1 MRGKRRICKGENF
14 RTFVFSQLKVDK
26 PSSLEGISQVLFYNE
41 SHFRIRRL
49 YSLDNATN
57 CTIPLFLKD
66 IRNPEHA
73 RCTKKP
79 HAPVIV
85 LSVYHSQIFTCK
97 VHFAKSSCKLHK

>member
-26 PSSLEGISQVLFYNE
+26 LSSLEGISQVFFNNE

-49 YSLDNATN
+49 YSLDNANN

-73 RCTKKP
+73 RCTKKT
-79 HAPVIV
+79 A
-85 LSVYHSQIFTCK
+85 C
-97 VHFAKSSCKLHK
+97 SCNSAVSISFPNLHMQSPLR